1 VSLAKTIGENAVYT
15 FDKEFEKVEG
25 LKIKNPFP
33 EEAMRRYHEYVNK
46 QL

>member
-25 LKIKNPFP
+25 LKIKTRSL
-33 EEAMRRYHEYVNK
+33 RRR
-46 QL
+46 